1 MDALKNYT
9 MNMETKDITQENIEK
24 LKSLFPNCVTEVKDE
39 KTGEVKHV
47 IDFDVLKAD
56 LSSNVVDRERYEFT
70 WSGKRDCIKEANKPT
85 TNTLRP
91 QLEKSV
97 NFENTR
103 NVYIE
108 GDNLEAL
115 KILRDVYQGKVDM
128 IYIDPPYN
136 TGSDLVYN
144 DTFKTSAEDFLKAQD
159 EVDDEGKRLVANN
172 STDGKYHTNWLN
184 MMYPRLL
191 LAKDLLSEDGLILI
205 SINDYEDTNL
215 KKICDEIFGEINF
228 YGKFVQKKG
237 NTQNDSKTIQRN
249 HEYILCYSRN
259 PIPLLLTYKN
269 EVKHEV
275 FEDSYYLGRDTSA
288 SSGHDTLIERAN
300 LGYTVYYF
308 ESTEN
313 GATGNHN
320 TLIERANLLNK
331 KYGNYKYYISKDGKK
346 FIHAIAIKD
355 YDEAKIKPDSTFSD
369 VYNTNQELVSYGY
382 NPIRPPLR
390 KGNRLGCWTWGI
402 ETFKE
407 YWNNNEALIK
417 NKKNIFKK
425 EFITD
430 KDIKI
435 ERGRKYFIKDNTLP
449 LQSIIDIT
457 NSKGTTEL
465 KGNSG
470 LLPGCVFS
478 NPKSTDLLKF
488 LLQSYYKNEFTVM
501 DFFAGSSTTAD
512 AAIQLNTS
520 NSKNINFIMV
530 QIQET
535 INDQNF
541 KNICELGEERIRR
554 ALIKNKDN
562 EGFRV
567 FKIDSTNMK
576 NVFFNPDNY
585 KVDNLFENA
594 DTAIKSDRS
603 SLDLLFD
610 AMLRMNISLDAS
622 IKENKIEN
630 YTYYVVNDNDLVACF
645 EKNINEDVITELAKL
660 QPLNIAFRDD
670 SFNDDQTSV
679 NCEQILKQLSPDTKI
694 NII

>member
-1 MDALKNYT
+1 M
-9 MNMETKDITQENIEK
+9 
-24 LKSLFPNCVTEVKDE
+24 TE
-39 KTGEVKHV
+39 
-47 IDFDVLKAD
+47 
-56 LSSNVVDRERYEFT
+56 RERYEFT

-97 NFENTR
+97 NFDNTR

-300 LGYTVYYF
+300 L
-308 ESTEN
+308 
-313 GATGNHN
+313 
-320 TLIERANLLNK
+320 LNK

-390 KGNRLGCWTWGI
+390 KGNRLGRWTWGI

-562 EGFRV
+562 EAFRV

-610 AMLRMNISLDAS
+610 TMLRMNISLDAS

-645 EKNINEDVITELAKL
+645 EKNINEDVITELAKF

>member
-1 MDALKNYT
+1 
-9 MNMETKDITQENIEK
+9 METKDITQENIEK

-56 LSSNVVDRERYEFT
+56 LSNNVVDGERDRYEFT
-70 WSGKRDCIKEANKPT
+70 WSGKLDCIKEANKPT

-97 NFENTR
+97 NFDNTR

-144 DTFKTSAEDFLKAQD
+144 DTFKTSEEDFLKAQD

-191 LAKDLLSEDGLILI
+191 LAKDLLSEDGFILI
-205 SINDYEDTNL
+205 SIDEHEYGNL
-215 KKICDEIFGEINF
+215 KKICDDIYGETNYIENF
-228 YGKFVQKKG
+228 IWVKNSTK
-237 NTQNDSKTIQRN
+237 NLSKTTSTN
-249 HEYILCYSRN
+249 HEYILCYCKNKEKIEQDQIFRKEKDGLKDVKAILDECQKDGASAKDAE
-259 PIPLLLTYKN
+259 IKLKQYYKEHKELKGISMYDRVEERIN
-269 EVKHEV
+269 
-275 FEDSYYLGRDTSA
+275 
-288 SSGHDTLIERAN
+288 SSGQKCLKAYRLDNISAPKSTGIAETYDVIHPITGRPCKCPTSGWRFTRSTMDENIKNGLIFFYDDELKVPQFKRFLDT
-300 LGYTVYYF
+300 V
-308 ESTEN
+308 ESEVIKSVIIDN
-313 GATGNHN
+313 
-320 TLIERANLLNK
+320 
-331 KYGNYKYYISKDGKK
+331 KDGKK
-346 FIHAIAIKD
+346 ELMSLFNGKAGFDNPKPTTLLKNFI
-355 YDEAKIKPDSTFSD
+355 KILKPS
-369 VYNTNQELVSYGY
+369 
-382 NPIRPPLR
+382 
-390 KGNRLGCWTWGI
+390 
-402 ETFKE
+402 
-407 YWNNNEALIK
+407 ALI
-417 NKKNIFKK
+417 
-425 EFITD
+425 
-430 KDIKI
+430 
-435 ERGRKYFIKDNTLP
+435 
-449 LQSIIDIT
+449 
-457 NSKGTTEL
+457 
-465 KGNSG
+465 
-470 LLPGCVFS
+470 
-478 NPKSTDLLKF
+478 
-488 LLQSYYKNEFTVM
+488 M
-501 DFFAGSSTTAD
+501 DFFAGSGSTAD
-512 AAIQLNTS
+512 AMIQLNIEDKHNRS
-520 NSKNINFIMV
+520 FILV
-530 QIQET
+530 QYPEICKEKSEC
-535 INDQNF
+535 F
-541 KNICELGEERIRR
+541 KIGYKSITDFSEERIRR

-576 NVFFNPDNY
+576 NVFFNPDDY
-585 KVDNLFENA
+585 KVDNLLENA

-645 EKNINEDVITELAKL
+645 DKNINEDVITELAKL

-670 SFNDDQTSV
+670 SFSDDQTSV

>member
-1 MDALKNYT
+1 M
-9 MNMETKDITQENIEK
+9 
-24 LKSLFPNCVTEVKDE
+24 
-39 KTGEVKHV
+39 
-47 IDFDVLKAD
+47 
-56 LSSNVVDRERYEFT
+56 
-70 WSGKRDCIKEANKPT
+70 
-85 TNTLRP
+85 
-91 QLEKSV
+91 
-97 NFENTR
+97 
-103 NVYIE
+103 
-108 GDNLEAL
+108 
-115 KILRDVYQGKVDM
+115 RDVYQGKVDM

-300 LGYTVYYF
+300 L
-308 ESTEN
+308 
-313 GATGNHN
+313 
-320 TLIERANLLNK
+320 LNK

-417 NKKNIFKK
+417 NKRNIFKK

-435 ERGRKYFIKDNTLP
+435 ERGKKYFIKDNTLP

-488 LLQSYYKNEFTVM
+488 LLQSYYKNKFTVM

-520 NSKNINFIMV
+520 NSKNINFIMI

-576 NVFFNPDNY
+576 NVFFNPNDF
-585 KVDNLFENA
+585 KVDNLLENT

-645 EKNINEDVITELAKL
+645 DKNINEDVITELAKL

>member
-1 MDALKNYT
+1 M
-9 MNMETKDITQENIEK
+9 
-24 LKSLFPNCVTEVKDE
+24 
-39 KTGEVKHV
+39 
-47 IDFDVLKAD
+47 
-56 LSSNVVDRERYEFT
+56 
-70 WSGKRDCIKEANKPT
+70 
-85 TNTLRP
+85 
-91 QLEKSV
+91 
-97 NFENTR
+97 
-103 NVYIE
+103 
-108 GDNLEAL
+108 
-115 KILRDVYQGKVDM
+115 
-128 IYIDPPYN
+128 
-136 TGSDLVYN
+136 
-144 DTFKTSAEDFLKAQD
+144 
-159 EVDDEGKRLVANN
+159 
-172 STDGKYHTNWLN
+172 
-184 MMYPRLL
+184 
-191 LAKDLLSEDGLILI
+191 
-205 SINDYEDTNL
+205 
-215 KKICDEIFGEINF
+215 
-228 YGKFVQKKG
+228 
-237 NTQNDSKTIQRN
+237 
-249 HEYILCYSRN
+249 
-259 PIPLLLTYKN
+259 
-269 EVKHEV
+269 
-275 FEDSYYLGRDTSA
+275 
-288 SSGHDTLIERAN
+288 
-300 LGYTVYYF
+300 
-308 ESTEN
+308 
-313 GATGNHN
+313 
-320 TLIERANLLNK
+320 
-331 KYGNYKYYISKDGKK
+331 
-346 FIHAIAIKD
+346 
-355 YDEAKIKPDSTFSD
+355 
-369 VYNTNQELVSYGY
+369 
-382 NPIRPPLR
+382 
-390 KGNRLGCWTWGI
+390 
-402 ETFKE
+402 
-407 YWNNNEALIK
+407 
-417 NKKNIFKK
+417 
-425 EFITD
+425 
-430 KDIKI
+430 
-435 ERGRKYFIKDNTLP
+435 P

-488 LLQSYYKNEFTVM
+488 LLQSYYKNKFTVM

-520 NSKNINFIMV
+520 NSKNINFIMI

-576 NVFFNPDNY
+576 NVFFNPNDF
-585 KVDNLFENA
+585 KVDNLLENT

-645 EKNINEDVITELAKL
+645 DKNINENVITELAKL